1 MHLNNTFLADVDERV
16 VEVVV
21 VDPVAV
27 LQGAGPG
34 LVRDDCGGVC
44 DGAVLQSQVTIE
56 VTRPITAHL
65 YTT

>member
-34 LVRDDCGGVC
+34 LVRDDGGGVGG
-44 DGAVLQSQVTIE
+44 GAVLQSE
-56 VTRPITAHL
+56 VSTEVS
-65 YTT
+65 